1 MTKKPKKLTNEDLG
15 LVPEVRLSE
24 MFDNRHEAYK
34 IVNPRVMGYQVISP
48 TQIVELHHAT
58 IFVKRGRVT
67 HVFDSYERG
76 RSLVRAAEGSTLN
89 DRVSQGI
96 SRVLMAG
103 LLTLTERC
111 DELTPEPKPA
121 KPAKRSPQ
129 RRSR

>member
-48 TQIVELHHAT
+48 TQIVELHQAT
-58 IFVKRGRVT
+58 IFVKKGRVT

-76 RSLVRAAEGSTLN
+76 RNLVRATEGSTLN

-96 SRVLMAG
+96 SRTVMTG
-103 LLTLTERC
+103 LLTLAERC
-111 DELTPEPKPA
+111 DELTPKLKPI
-121 KPAKRSPQ
+121 KPTKRST